1 MNPHATSFHPAAAR
15 PRSQEDVHNGEQ
27 QIAEMEQARDD
38 MVIVFDDGSEGSEED
53 LPSPHSSA
61 PRGLVNLN
69 ELRVIHRH
77 AADPAAGE
85 DQAAAAWWGQADQHL
100 DQVHSV
106 KDFWRVFS
114 DDREAQ
120 GAMMTYNYMYPHGQH
135 HQPTI
140 DNKDSNDNDMKRRR
154 REQQLHEV
162 LGDVRRYIQTRMHPV
177 QAAYLGSGP
186 ELFDEAGSG
195 FNLQASLGPARTRG
209 ALCVFHW
216 FHPEEVAGA
225 MGQPISFTV
234 LLGPPPLS
242 PFSSASSPQRRG
254 RQAASPPRL
263 GSRGPT
269 TAATTTAAASPG
281 RRAAPTATTT
291 PARRQRTA
299 SASGSPTPQERR
311 Q

>member
-1 MNPHATSFHPAAAR
+1 MNPHATSFHPAAR
-15 PRSQEDVHNGEQ
+15 PRIQDDVHNGEQ
-27 QIAEMEQARDD
+27 QIAEMEQASDN

-61 PRGLVNLN
+61 PRGLVNLD
-69 ELRVIHRH
+69 ELRSIHRH
-77 AADPAAGE
+77 YSADPAAGE

-100 DQVHSV
+100 DQVQSD
-106 KDFWRVFS
+106 KDFWRVFT

-120 GAMMTYNYMYPHGQH
+120 GAMMTYNYMYPHGE

-140 DNKDSNDNDMKRRR
+140 DNKNNSNDNDNDNDTKRCRR
-154 REQQLHEV
+154 QQQLHEV

-186 ELFDEAGSG
+186 GLFDEAGSG
-195 FNLQASLGPARTRG
+195 FNLQAALGPARTRG

-242 PFSSASSPQRRG
+242 PFSSSSSPQRRG

-269 TAATTTAAASPG
+269 TAASTG
-281 RRAAPTATTT
+281 RRAAPTSTTT